1 MCSPCRE
8 AHWGGR
14 PLRMV
19 SLTLISA
26 GLAGLAVSCVFRFL
40 WVNLPALRVP
50 GQPVT
55 YVHNFIFGQAS
66 AILVCIGV
74 GLPWLVSMVQVV
86 QERIVCCVQHRQLG
100 QLWDGLMGVY
110 PELVLNDGRKN
121 EKQWCANSADL
132 YRRYVEC
139 RDGLTRLGPY
149 IGMLAGDKLIEE
161 WNPTPQEAARL
172 VERALF
178 IAASS
183 TDEIKLPK
191 EPIFVFAPQPDLRD
205 DDYEPDLNALIKISH
220 ELKRGPAS
228 GPDECGIHAEAEL
241 AGAESFKLNVSG
253 GS

>member
-1 MCSPCRE
+1 
-8 AHWGGR
+8 
-14 PLRMV
+14 
-19 SLTLISA
+19 
-26 GLAGLAVSCVFRFL
+26 
-40 WVNLPALRVP
+40 
-50 GQPVT
+50 
-55 YVHNFIFGQAS
+55 
-66 AILVCIGV
+66 
-74 GLPWLVSMVQVV
+74 
-86 QERIVCCVQHRQLG
+86 
-100 QLWDGLMGVY
+100 MGVY